1 MIRRRSGS
9 EPSRKDVLG
18 SATRARKAAAAEIA
32 GLAGDGLPNPEIA
45 APLFIGRGLSSTCCA
60 KS

>member
-1 MIRRRSGS
+1 MS
-9 EPSRKDVLG
+9 
-18 SATRARKAAAAEIA
+18 SALRPVRGKAAAAEIA

-45 APLFIGRGLSSTCCA
+45 APLFIGRRLSSTCCA